1 MYSNFLPNSVGVHIF
16 QASILTL
23 ANLTNVVI
31 KINLMLISE
40 GPNLHLL
47 KLFFASLILIVSI
60 LQRFL
65 DSGVSIEQ
73 SVEPSTAMRP
83 PAVRINLIIWIAT
96 PLVGTR
102 TVGLICAHCLVWHSW
117 VILSSPT
124 QSLPPFTA
132 FLKTDLVLNFCPFP
146 HVLEHCVHP
155 LQDDH

>member
-1 MYSNFLPNSVGVHIF
+1 MLKGSVLQVFKIGFLLLLTIAHLIFFGVPAVTRFRWLREIKPKQAVYDKSPQQKNMYSNFLPNSVGVHIF

-73 SVEPSTAMRP
+73 SVEPSTALRP
-83 PAVRINLIIWIAT
+83 PAVRINLIIWIGT
-96 PLVGTR
+96 PLVG
-102 TVGLICAHCLVWHSW
+102 GEL
-117 VILSSPT
+117 
-124 QSLPPFTA
+124 
-132 FLKTDLVLNFCPFP
+132 
-146 HVLEHCVHP
+146 
-155 LQDDH
+155 